1 MTKLFNK
8 LKKNIYILA
17 IFWAK
22 FFYPENSAV
31 KNNLRK
37 RPGRRNGRRADPVL
51 QDLSSYRRGYSIPRF
66 KAKKTPLKTD
76 FFSPLK
82 KHRQKVDIHET
93 FPALMLKVNSIHQNS
108 TVLSFNFGLLPVV
121 TIFFGMTLQFL
132 QISDLNHPQYI
143 FLFSPA

>member
-1 MTKLFNK
+1 MAENISEQNVETKHHVSETKFFPNMGFAQEHRQIFIVEKIQYKLMTKLFNK

-51 QDLSSYRRGYSIPRF
+51 
-66 KAKKTPLKTD
+66 
-76 FFSPLK
+76 
-82 KHRQKVDIHET
+82 
-93 FPALMLKVNSIHQNS
+93 
-108 TVLSFNFGLLPVV
+108 
-121 TIFFGMTLQFL
+121 
-132 QISDLNHPQYI
+132 
-143 FLFSPA
+143 